1 MSIFRKWTALALV
14 LVAFTA
20 SAARE
25 GFVFKGRVDFLE
37 PNKEYDAEFLFYSGT
52 ADTSGTADDSP
63 GYGRKARIKT
73 DASRNVNCL
82 VTDALAEMDNP
93 PTGNAYWTNY
103 AEYLLPGVQAG
114 GGMMVELRVDMGD
127 GTKKTTQRQRV
138 TPVPFASRVLASQ
151 YCTGDFTATDGTLT
165 FKTVNCSRL
174 NVASTGSVLGS
185 LRCAGSASL
194 DGDVSVHSKL
204 ALGGG
209 NTIVAD
215 GPVKVEGTKS
225 RLAYLNELPVGSIIA
240 WTDPDLPSGDAW
252 TGVWA
257 ICDGTQH
264 TPDLRDRFIIGVGE
278 YKETIDGT
286 SCSYTYREN
295 DVGGAKTV
303 VIDESTY
310 PRHKHT
316 FNLRFPKTTTYGMND
331 FATKNHGVWGGGTSN
346 YSTTTD
352 SWTGGSDAHENLPP
366 FYRVIFIQRIR

>member
-1 MSIFRKWTALALV
+1 MSIFRNWTALALMF
-14 LVAFTA
+14 VAFTA

-37 PNKEYDAEFLFYSGT
+37 PDKEYDAEFLFYSGT
-52 ADTSGTADDSP
+52 ADTSGTAEDSP

-93 PTGNAYWTNY
+93 PAGDAYWTKY
-103 AEYLLPGVQAG
+103 AEYLLAGAQAG

-127 GTKKTTQRQRV
+127 GTKKTTQRPCV
-138 TPVPFASRVLASQ
+138 TPVPG
-151 YCTGDFTATDGTLT
+151 Y
-165 FKTVNCSRL
+165 
-174 NVASTGSVLGS
+174 

-204 ALGGG
+204 SLGGG

-240 WTDPDLPSGDAW
+240 WTERDLPSGDAW
-252 TGVWA
+252 SGVWA
-257 ICDGTQH
+257 ICDGTQN

-286 SCSYTYREN
+286 NYSYTYREN

-303 VIDESTY
+303 VIDKTTY

-316 FNLRFPKTTTYGMND
+316 VSLRFPKTTTYGMND